1 MPVDSKEHMTHPID
15 SEETT
20 AETRSRGRRPA
31 KKHRGRGVLIAVA
44 VVVALVA
51 VVAGGYLF
59 NLAHTFDS
67 ASSKIDHA
75 FPEESTR
82 PQRAGTAINILVMGS
97 DSRGATESDSA
108 AGVATNQRA
117 DALMLMHIPADRKNI
132 YTMSIMRD
140 LWVDIPGHGE
150 SKINAALALGGTP
163 LMVQTVE
170 SIFKQRIDHVAM
182 IDFEGFKGLTDALG
196 GVTVNI
202 KVPFSSTALPGQSFA
217 PGQHT
222 FNGTQALA
230 FVRERHAYADGDYQ
244 RVRNQQEFL
253 RAIIKKSIAGQT
265 LSNPITVNNMVGA
278 VSPFVTVDKSLDSGA
293 VAGLA
298 LELKDIRAQN
308 TVMFTLPTGGIG
320 TSSDGQSIVLT
331 DPNAIQHISAA
342 MTSDTLGEYVAAN
355 KFENGN

>member
-1 MPVDSKEHMTHPID
+1 MTHPFD
-15 SEETT
+15 S
-20 AETRSRGRRPA
+20 ADQVPAAGSRERRPPR
-31 KKHRGRGVLIAVA
+31 KHRGRKVLIAVA

-59 NLAHTFDS
+59 NLARTFDS
-67 ASSKIDHA
+67 GTSKIEQA
-75 FPEESTR
+75 FPDESTR
-82 PQRAGTAINILVMGS
+82 PQKTNTAMNILVMGS
-97 DSRGATESDSA
+97 DSRGATEADA
-108 AGVATNQRA
+108 AGGTPTNQRA
-117 DALMLMHIPADRKNI
+117 DTLMLMHIPADRKNI

-150 SKINAALALGGTP
+150 AKINSALALGGTP
-163 LMVQTVE
+163 LMVQTIE
-170 SIFKQRIDHVAM
+170 SIFHQRIDHVAM

-222 FNGTQALA
+222 FDGTQALA

-253 RAIIKKSIAGQT
+253 RAIIKKSTAGQT
-265 LSNPITVNNMVGA
+265 LSNPLTINNMVGA
-278 VSPFVTVDKSLDSGA
+278 VSPYVTVDKTFDSGA
-293 VAGLA
+293 VAGLG

-320 TSSDGQSIVLT
+320 TSTDGQSIVLA
-331 DPNAIQHISAA
+331 DPDAIQKISAA
-342 MTSDTLGEYVAAN
+342 MASDTLGDYVAAN

>member
-1 MPVDSKEHMTHPID
+1 MTHPFASPD
-15 SEETT
+15 DAARDEFG
-20 AETRSRGRRPA
+20 GRRPV
-31 KKHRGRGVLIAVA
+31 KKRRGRKVLIAVA

-59 NLAHTFDS
+59 NLARTFDS
-67 ASSKIDHA
+67 GTSKIDQA

-82 PQRAGTAINILVMGS
+82 PKKTDNSVNILVMGS
-97 DSRGATESDSA
+97 DSRGAAEPDT
-108 AGVATNQRA
+108 AGTPTDQRA
-117 DALMLMHIPADRKNI
+117 DTLMLMHIPADRKNI

-150 SKINAALALGGTP
+150 AKINSALALGGTP

-170 SIFKQRIDHVAM
+170 SIFQQRIDHVAM

-196 GVTVNI
+196 GVTVNT
-202 KVPFSSTALPGQSFA
+202 KLPFTSNDLKGQSFA

-222 FNGTQALA
+222 FNGTEALA

-253 RAIIKKSIAGQT
+253 RAIIKKSTAGQT
-265 LSNPITVNNMVGA
+265 LSNPFTINNMVGA

-293 VAGLA
+293 VAGLG
-298 LELKDIRAQN
+298 LELRNIRAQN
-308 TVMFTLPTGGIG
+308 TVMFTLPTGGVG
-320 TSSDGQSIVLT
+320 TSADGQSIVLT
-331 DPNAIQHISAA
+331 DPTAIKDISAA
-342 MTSDTLGEYVAAN
+342 MASGTMGEYVAAN

>member
-15 SEETT
+15 SEDIT
-20 AETRSRGRRPA
+20 AETRSRGRRPG
-31 KKHRGRGVLIAVA
+31 KKSRGRGVLIAVA

-67 ASSKIDHA
+67 ASSKIDQA

-82 PQRAGTAINILVMGS
+82 PQKTGTAINILVMGS

-108 AGVATNQRA
+108 AGVATDQRA

-163 LMVQTVE
+163 LMVQTIE
-170 SIFKQRIDHVAM
+170 STFQQRIDHVAM

-265 LSNPITVNNMVGA
+265 LSNPITINNMVGA

-331 DPNAIQHISAA
+331 DPNAIAHISDA
-342 MTSDTLGEYVAAN
+342 MTSDTLDQYVAAN

>member
-1 MPVDSKEHMTHPID
+1 MTHPFD
-15 SEETT
+15 SPDDTPR
-20 AETRSRGRRPA
+20 AEFRERRPVKKRRGRN
-31 KKHRGRGVLIAVA
+31 VLIAVA

-67 ASSKIDHA
+67 GSSKIDQA

-82 PQRAGTAINILVMGS
+82 PKKSDTSMNILVMGS
-97 DSRGATESDSA
+97 DSRGAAESDA
-108 AGVATNQRA
+108 AGGAATDQRA
-117 DALMLMHIPADRKNI
+117 DTLMLMHIPADRKNI

-150 SKINAALALGGTP
+150 AKINSALALGGTP
-163 LMVQTVE
+163 LMVQTIE
-170 SIFKQRIDHVAM
+170 SIFQQRIDHVAM

-196 GVTVNI
+196 GVTVNT
-202 KVPFSSTALPGQSFA
+202 KLPFTSNDLKGQSFA

-222 FNGTQALA
+222 FNGTEALA

-253 RAIIKKSIAGQT
+253 RAIIKKSTAGQT
-265 LSNPITVNNMVGA
+265 LSNPITINNMVGA
-278 VSPFVTVDKSLDSGA
+278 VSPFVTVDKTLDSGA

-298 LELKDIRAQN
+298 FELKDIRAQN
-308 TVMFTLPTGGIG
+308 TVMFTLPTNGVG
-320 TSSDGQSIVLT
+320 TSADGQSIVLT
-331 DPNAIQHISAA
+331 DPDAIQKISGA
-342 MTSDTLGEYVAAN
+342 MASGTLGEYVAAN

>member
-1 MPVDSKEHMTHPID
+1 MTHPFD
-15 SEETT
+15 TPDDVRG
-20 AETRSRGRRPA
+20 AEFRERRRPVKKRRGRA
-31 KKHRGRGVLIAVA
+31 VLIAVA

-59 NLAHTFDS
+59 NLARTFDS
-67 ASSKIDHA
+67 GSSKIDQA

-82 PQRAGTAINILVMGS
+82 PKKTDGSRNILVMGS
-97 DSRGATESDSA
+97 DSRGSAESDT
-108 AGVATNQRA
+108 AGTPTDQRA
-117 DALMLMHIPADRKNI
+117 DTLMLVHIPEDRKNI

-150 SKINAALALGGTP
+150 AKINSALALGGTP

-170 SIFKQRIDHVAM
+170 SIFQQRVDHVAM

-196 GVTVNI
+196 GVTVNT
-202 KVPFSSTALPGQSFA
+202 KLPFTSNDLKGQYFA

-222 FNGTQALA
+222 FNGTEALA

-265 LSNPITVNNMVGA
+265 LSNPFTINNMVGA

-298 LELKDIRAQN
+298 LELRDIRPQN
-308 TVMFTLPTGGIG
+308 MVMFTLPTGGVG
-320 TSSDGQSIVLT
+320 TSTDGQSIVLA
-331 DPNAIQHISAA
+331 DANAINDISGS
-342 MTSDTLGEYVAAN
+342 MGSGSMGEYVAAN
-355 KFENGN
+355 KLENGN

>member
-1 MPVDSKEHMTHPID
+1 MTHPID

-67 ASSKIDHA
+67 ASSKIDQA

-82 PQRAGTAINILVMGS
+82 PQKTGTAINILVMGS

>member
-1 MPVDSKEHMTHPID
+1 MTHPFD
-15 SEETT
+15 SSNDAGREDFSE
-20 AETRSRGRRPA
+20 RPRPVKKRRGR
-31 KKHRGRGVLIAVA
+31 KVLIAVA
-44 VVVALVA
+44 AVLALVA

-59 NLAHTFDS
+59 NLAHTYDS
-67 ASSKIDHA
+67 GSSKLDQA
-75 FPEESTR
+75 FPDESTR
-82 PQRAGTAINILVMGS
+82 PKKTDNSINILVMGS
-97 DSRGATESDSA
+97 DSRGAAESDT
-108 AGVATNQRA
+108 AGTPADQRA
-117 DALMLMHIPADRKNI
+117 DTLMLMHIPADRKNI

-150 SKINAALALGGTP
+150 AKINSALALGGTP

-170 SIFKQRIDHVAM
+170 SVFQQRIDHVAM

-202 KVPFSSTALPGQSFA
+202 KLPFTSTALPGQSFA

-253 RAIIKKSIAGQT
+253 RAIIKKSTAGQT
-265 LSNPITVNNMVGA
+265 LSNPFTVNSMVGA

-298 LELKDIRAQN
+298 LELRDIRAQN
-308 TVMFTLPTGGIG
+308 TVMFTLPTGGTG
-320 TSSDGQSIVLT
+320 TSADGQSIVLA
-331 DPNAIQHISAA
+331 DPNAIQDISGA
-342 MTSDTLGEYVAAN
+342 MARGTMGEYVAAN
-355 KFENGN
+355 KLENGN

>member
-67 ASSKIDHA
+67 ASSKIDQA